1 MEVRKMILQTK
12 HFGELNID
20 EGKVI
25 TFPEGIP
32 GFPDHKR
39 YVFIFDEEDENS
51 PFCWLQSVDDG
62 DIAFALVNPLK
73 IYSDYSPE
81 VDNEHTEALGEFSES
96 DLIVYAIVVV
106 PEDITQMTANLK
118 APIIINI
125 KTKIGMQVIAQNEEY
140 EVKHKIFN
148 DLQEY
153 ASAKEGV

>member
-1 MEVRKMILQTK
+1 MILQTK